1 MLKLV
6 DLAEAAR
13 KARARGL
20 LLVVDNTFASP
31 YGWNVTAKTLSRR
44 HPGWN
49 GTPGSSESFIRDSPA
64 TPSMSLRQGKCQ
76 ASGV

>member
-31 YGWNVTAKTLSRR
+31 YG
-44 HPGWN
+44 
-49 GTPGSSESFIRDSPA
+49 
-64 TPSMSLRQGKCQ
+64 
-76 ASGV
+76 